1 MDFVALSSHG
11 ARWGGFRC
19 AGLALRKPGRVRPL
33 TWWRFPRGSRPAALL
48 GPPETLARIAS
59 PASILGPS
67 RLGSANRGS
76 QSTTTP
82 LPDSH
87 LLPGVSQST
96 ASRVV
101 KALTGAIARTM
112 EGLLLTAEDVPEGRD
127 FRLDGTIFPC
137 WSRRNHREL

>member
-1 MDFVALSSHG
+1 M
-11 ARWGGFRC
+11 
-19 AGLALRKPGRVRPL
+19 
-33 TWWRFPRGSRPAALL
+33 
-48 GPPETLARIAS
+48 
-59 PASILGPS
+59 
-67 RLGSANRGS
+67 
-76 QSTTTP
+76 
-82 LPDSH
+82 
-87 LLPGVSQST
+87 SQST